1 MGADKTDKRH
11 CVHALL
17 LSGGKG
23 SRLNAAVP
31 KQYIK
36 TSGRMMISRTIDA
49 LAESGAVTDVWIV
62 AEGAWRASI
71 ENEFSD
77 RAFLK
82 GFSDPG
88 DTRQLSVLNG
98 LRDMKDL
105 CGNEDIVLIQDAARP
120 FTSAALIEKCI
131 EACVLHDG
139 AMPVLPMKDTVYMSD
154 NGAVVS
160 KLLEREKI
168 FAGQAPEAFIYAKYL
183 KACEALLPDKIY
195 GIKGSS
201 EPAVL
206 AGMDIAMIP
215 GDEANFKVT
224 TAADLKRYE
233 ELVNGI

>member
-1 MGADKTDKRH
+1 MGADNTDKRR
-11 CVHALL
+11 CIHALL

-31 KQYIK
+31 KQYIE
-36 TSGRMMISRTIDA
+36 TSGRMMISRTIDR
-49 LAESGAVTDVWIV
+49 LKECGAVKDLWIV
-62 AEGAWRASI
+62 AESAWRTSI
-71 ENEFSD
+71 ENELSD

-88 DTRQLSVLNG
+88 DTRQLSILNG

-105 CGNEDIVLIQDAARP
+105 CGDEDVVLIQDAARP
-120 FTSAALIEKCI
+120 FTSDALIEKCI
-131 EACVLHDG
+131 EACTEHDG

-154 NGAVVS
+154 DGSVIS
-160 KLLEREKI
+160 RLLEREKI

-183 KACEALLPDKIY
+183 NACEVLMPDKIY
-195 GIKGSS
+195 GINGSS
-201 EPAVL
+201 EAAVL

-233 ELVNGI
+233 ALIG